1 MWKSLAYSGGFWDT
15 PCPPSIHTQ
24 CTTTHQGRA
33 SIVFWFS
40 FTNFCILFR
49 TFAKHVNRSR
59 YGRYILCNKIGRK
72 VEMSRLYS
80 VQCTQT
86 HKHTVESR
94 AVFCLS
100 RISDFNICF
109 VNVSFVK
116 ILECSYCFSCL
127 KDLSG
132 AKSVF
137 WSQVKSCF
145 HSCKGVRLPTNILTR
160 DGHQNWNFLKLVSAH
175 LLF

>member
-1 MWKSLAYSGGFWDT
+1 
-15 PCPPSIHTQ
+15 
-24 CTTTHQGRA
+24 
-33 SIVFWFS
+33 
-40 FTNFCILFR
+40 
-49 TFAKHVNRSR
+49 
-59 YGRYILCNKIGRK
+59 
-72 VEMSRLYS
+72 MSRLYS

-116 ILECSYCFSCL
+116 ILEFSYCFSCL

-137 WSQVKSCF
+137 GLKSNPASTAAKAKDF
-145 HSCKGVRLPTNILTR
+145 PQT
-160 DGHQNWNFLKLVSAH
+160 F
-175 LLF
+175 

>member
-1 MWKSLAYSGGFWDT
+1 
-15 PCPPSIHTQ
+15 
-24 CTTTHQGRA
+24 
-33 SIVFWFS
+33 
-40 FTNFCILFR
+40 
-49 TFAKHVNRSR
+49 
-59 YGRYILCNKIGRK
+59 
-72 VEMSRLYS
+72 MSRLYS

-94 AVFCLS
+94 AAFCLS
-100 RISDFNICF
+100 RISNFNICF

-116 ILECSYCFSCL
+116 ILEFSYCFSCL

-160 DGHQNWNFLKLVSAH
+160 DGLQNWIFFRLVPAH
-175 LLF
+175 LLLLHLLADWLAKDCLLTGQEQACSRITQLFVRLFDCSSPCRK

>member
-1 MWKSLAYSGGFWDT
+1 MASGTPLVLPPFILNAPPGQSFDCVLIFFHNFLHLISYLCQTCKSSQIWQIY
-15 PCPPSIHTQ
+15 
-24 CTTTHQGRA
+24 
-33 SIVFWFS
+33 
-40 FTNFCILFR
+40 
-49 TFAKHVNRSR
+49 
-59 YGRYILCNKIGRK
+59 LCNKIGRK

-116 ILECSYCFSCL
+116 ILEFSYCFSCL

-160 DGHQNWNFLKLVSAH
+160 DGHRDWNFLKSVSAH
-175 LLF
+175 LLFQHLFAD